1 MQWDP
6 GTDTGIEKNTL
17 SGKTCEIQVSSV
29 LWLIMLFQGEFFSF
43 DKFYS
48 YV

>member
-6 GTDTGIEKNTL
+6 ETDTGIEKKNAI

-29 LWLIMLFQGEFFSF
+29 LWLIMLFQGEFF
-43 DKFYS
+43 
-48 YV
+48 